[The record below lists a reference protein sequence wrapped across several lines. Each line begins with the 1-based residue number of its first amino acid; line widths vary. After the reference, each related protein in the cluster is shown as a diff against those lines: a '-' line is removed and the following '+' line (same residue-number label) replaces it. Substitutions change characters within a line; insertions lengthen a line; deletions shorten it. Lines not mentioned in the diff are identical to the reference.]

1 MHVMFVYMYC
11 IFIKQW
17 KSGSRSCGIVPGHYW
32 MPLHVM
38 IAMVHLRVFV
48 SVRWWKRPGQPTW
61 PLPKEPLGS
70 CSRVQWSKLMCPCV
84 FEYSCKKLTKTY
96 SYICVYIYTAP
107 MHIFMG
113 SLDTSVN
120 SKLSGHFNLVQPSHR
135 KIINTLATA
144 PTAKGVAHSN

>member
-1 MHVMFVYMYC
+1 MY
-11 IFIKQW
+11 I
-17 KSGSRSCGIVPGHYW
+17 
-32 MPLHVM
+32 
-38 IAMVHLRVFV
+38 
-48 SVRWWKRPGQPTW
+48 
-61 PLPKEPLGS
+61 
-70 CSRVQWSKLMCPCV
+70 
-84 FEYSCKKLTKTY
+84 
-96 SYICVYIYTAP
+96 YIYTAR

>member
-17 KSGSRSCGIVPGHYW
+17 KSGSRSCGIVPGHCW

-84 FEYSCKKLTKTY
+84 CEYSYKKLTKTY
-96 SYICVYIYTAP
+96 SYICIYIYIYCMYA
-107 MHIFMG
+107 HI
-113 SLDTSVN
+113 
-120 SKLSGHFNLVQPSHR
+120 H
-135 KIINTLATA
+135 
-144 PTAKGVAHSN
+144 GVARYQCQFQAFWTFQFGPAFAPQDHKYMANRPNRKRCSS